1 MMVSFLCSIVDIWV
15 YNVKVGMRFYLDI
28 CTSSISNIMF
38 FNMYILIFDY
48 PCDNKPQILS
58 SILQT
63 SFAGTPTLSK
73 IDFQHRGDK
82 YMRGTN

>member
-1 MMVSFLCSIVDIWV
+1 MFSFLCSIVDIWS
-15 YNVKVGMRFYLDI
+15 YNVKVGMRFHLDI
-28 CTSSISNIMF
+28 FTSSISNIMF
-38 FNMYILIFDY
+38 FNMYVLIFDY
-48 PCDNKPQILS
+48 PCDNRSPILS

-73 IDFQHRGDK
+73 IDFEYREDK